1 MNDQM
6 LLTDAAKLVGKAPAT
21 LRRLVNDGRIPSTKD
36 TQGRNRVRRED
47 VIAFYTSLSD
57 QPLIPTRAGAEREDG
72 MVCALRDQI
81 TILAQTV
88 EREREENKELRH
100 RLREIEQE
108 RTQHLAEMRALLS
121 RDVTGKEGVLSRW
134 IRR

>member
-1 MNDQM
+1 MSDHV

-47 VIAFYTSLSD
+47 VIAYYAAMDEGHT
-57 QPLIPTRAGAEREDG
+57 IPDRAGAMHEDNLTR
-72 MVCALRDQI
+72 ALRDQI
-81 TILAQTV
+81 TILTHTV
-88 EREREENKELRH
+88 DREREENRELRQ
-100 RLREIEQE
+100 RMREMEQE

-121 RDVTGKEGVLSRW
+121 KGKEGGLMRW
-134 IRR
+134 VRG